1 MILLLKCVMLIT
13 TSKEYCISTD
23 DELHS
28 PCQTSTLALLALP
41 LIGSETHESLE
52 KM

>member
-1 MILLLKCVMLIT
+1 MLIT

-28 PCQTSTLALLALP
+28 SCQKSTLALLVLF
-41 LIGSETHESLE
+41 LIGSETHETLE
-52 KM
+52 KRD

>member
-1 MILLLKCVMLIT
+1 MLIT

-28 PCQTSTLALLALP
+28 PCQKSTLALLVLSP
-41 LIGSETHESLE
+41 VGFETHDTLE
-52 KM
+52 KRD